1 MCHGRP
7 ARERAWPKP
16 VPIVV
21 IGMAM
26 ARETMQRIMTIALGA
41 FKESVRE
48 RVLYNLIVFAFLMI
62 GAAILMGSISVG
74 VERIILVN
82 LGLSA
87 ISVFGLLIAIF
98 IGIGLVSKEIQ
109 RRTIYNILS
118 KPVTRAEFILGKYA
132 GLLVTLFVNT
142 VVMSFGFYLAL
153 AVQKG
158 SLGSG
163 DLSLLIAIYFI
174 LLQLAIVVGVA
185 IFFSCI
191 STSILSAV
199 FTFCLFVIGNFSS
212 DIRWFGQGSGS
223 PLLAKAT
230 AILYYVLPNFGDF
243 NVIDQVAHGVRIPT
257 VFIIANTCYAVL
269 YISVLLSAAVLIF
282 EEREF

>member
-1 MCHGRP
+1 
-7 ARERAWPKP
+7 
-16 VPIVV
+16 
-21 IGMAM
+21 
-26 ARETMQRIMTIALGA
+26 MQRILTIALGA

-87 ISVFGLLIAIF
+87 ISVFGLIIAIF

-118 KPVTRAEFILGKYA
+118 KPVARAQFILGKYA
-132 GLLVTLFVNT
+132 GLLVTLFVNASIMT
-142 VVMSFGFYLAL
+142 AGFYVAL
-153 AVQKG
+153 AIQNG
-158 SLGSG
+158 SLTAG
-163 DLSLLIAIYFI
+163 DAPLLVAVYFI
-174 LLQLAIVVGVA
+174 LLQLAIVVGIA

-191 STSILSAV
+191 STSISSAV

-212 DIRWFGQGSGS
+212 DIRWFGQESGS
-223 PLLAKAT
+223 PFLQKTT
-230 AILYYVLPNFGDF
+230 ALLYYIL
-243 NVIDQVAHGVRIPT
+243 AHGIRIPGILI
-257 VFIIANTCYAVL
+257 VANTCYALL
-269 YISVLLSAAVLIF
+269 YIAVLLSGAILIF
-282 EEREF
+282 EEREFQ

>member
-1 MCHGRP
+1 
-7 ARERAWPKP
+7 
-16 VPIVV
+16 
-21 IGMAM
+21 
-26 ARETMQRIMTIALGA
+26 MQRIMTIALGS

-82 LGLSA
+82 LGLSS

-118 KPVTRAEFILGKYA
+118 KPVTRAEFILGKFA
-132 GLLVTLFVNT
+132 GLMVTLFVNT
-142 VVMSFGFYLAL
+142 AIMTVGFYLAL
-153 AVQKG
+153 TIQKG
-158 SLGSG
+158 KLEME
-163 DLSLLIAIYFI
+163 DLSLLVAIYFI
-174 LLQLAIVVGVA
+174 LLQLAIVVGIA
-185 IFFSCI
+185 LFFSCV

-212 DIRWFGQGSGS
+212 DIRWFGQGSGN
-223 PLLAKAT
+223 PFLERTT
-230 AILYYVLPNFGDF
+230 AVLYYVLPNFGDF
-243 NVIDQVAHGVRIPT
+243 NIIDRVAHGFRVSGT
-257 VFIIANTCYAVL
+257 FIFANTCYAVL
-269 YISVLLSAAVLIF
+269 YIVILLAAAILIF
-282 EEREF
+282 EEREFQ

>member
-1 MCHGRP
+1 MR
-7 ARERAWPKP
+7 
-16 VPIVV
+16 
-21 IGMAM
+21 
-26 ARETMQRIMTIALGA
+26 RIMTIALGA

-62 GAAILMGSISVG
+62 GAAVLMGSISVG

-87 ISVFGLLIAIF
+87 ISVFGLIIAIF

-109 RRTIYNILS
+109 RRTIFNILS

-142 VVMSFGFYLAL
+142 VIMAAGFYLAL

-158 SLGSG
+158 SLTSG
-163 DLSLLIAIYFI
+163 DFALLIAIYFI

-191 STSILSAV
+191 STSIMSAV
-199 FTFCLFVIGNFSS
+199 FTFCLFVIGNFSN

-223 PLLAKAT
+223 PLLEKAT
-230 AILYYVLPNFGDF
+230 AVLYYVLPNFGDF
-243 NVIDQVAHGVRIPT
+243 NVIDQVAHGVRIPS
-257 VFIIANTCYAVL
+257 VFIIANTCYALL
-269 YISVLLSAAVLIF
+269 YIAIMLSAAILIF
-282 EEREF
+282 EEREFQ